1 MGTVYFIAYHAV
13 TGIAAYG
20 YVARL
25 ERLPEAGPAAA
36 RIELGVSVEQRL
48 IATHAAVDARIM
60 AIPVFTRERR
70 LCAALAAHLVL
81 FRGEFVA
88 PFGVSFFYFLHCRII
103 YLKMSF
109 NQQLSY
115 IFERLQI
122 SAGFFNP
129 ADGLF
134 PLQYLSSMICQS

>member
-1 MGTVYFIAYHAV
+1 MGAVYFIAYHAV

-20 YVARL
+20 YVGRL

-36 RIELGVSVEQRL
+36 GFKFGGRIEQRVR
-48 IATHAAVDARIM
+48 AAHAAINACIV
-60 AIPVFTRERR
+60 AIPVFACKCRFR
-70 LCAALAAHLVL
+70 AALATYFVL
-81 FRGEFVA
+81 FRSEFGA